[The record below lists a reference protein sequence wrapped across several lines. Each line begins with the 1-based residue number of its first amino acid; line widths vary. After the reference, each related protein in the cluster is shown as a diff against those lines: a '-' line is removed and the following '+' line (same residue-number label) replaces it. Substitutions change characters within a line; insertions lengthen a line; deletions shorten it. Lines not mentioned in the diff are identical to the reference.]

1 MNRDLIIALKKNG
14 WARYENLLYKMEN
27 YTLKYIF
34 MNEETKQL
42 EMQEIT
48 IEKAIEEN
56 ILPLGI
62 LESTLDLE
70 EDQ

>member
-1 MNRDLIIALKKNG
+1 MNRDLIIALVKNG
-14 WARYENLLYKMEN
+14 WAKYGNLLYKMEN
-27 YTLKYIF
+27 YTLKYII

-42 EMQEIT
+42 EMHAMT
-48 IEKAIEEN
+48 IEKAIEEK

-70 EDQ
+70 ENE

>member
-1 MNRDLIIALKKNG
+1 MNRDLIIALVKNG
-14 WARYENLLYKMEN
+14 WVKYGNILYKMEN
-27 YTLKYIF
+27 YTLKYII

-42 EMQEIT
+42 EKHSMT
-48 IEKAIEEN
+48 IEKAIEEK

-70 EDQ
+70 ENE

>member
-1 MNRDLIIALKKNG
+1 
-14 WARYENLLYKMEN
+14 MEN
-27 YTLKYIF
+27 YTLKYII

-42 EMQEIT
+42 EMHAMT
-48 IEKAIEEN
+48 IEKAIEEK

-70 EDQ
+70 ENE

>member
-1 MNRDLIIALKKNG
+1 
-14 WARYENLLYKMEN
+14 
-27 YTLKYIF
+27 

-42 EMQEIT
+42 EMHAMT
-48 IEKAIEEN
+48 IEKAIEEK

-70 EDQ
+70 ENEQEKYIHKLYKMDNLLDILEKDIERK